1 MSIVHQVWEAVEE
14 EDKRLPTGTKILLEM
29 LSRDDDG
36 IFPSERSWNSFVTS
50 NFGDG
55 MKGIY
60 LTGTPSEKLLKKYCY
75 QIEQYKHL
83 FVVHIGGGKYFA
95 VAPEDLE
102 FTFEYDANNYAKG
115 ANFPTMVEIFVTAR
129 IKEPE

>member
-14 EDKRLPTGTKILLEM
+14 DKRLPTCAKISLQT
-29 LSRDDDG
+29 LSKDDDG
-36 IFPSERSWNSFVTS
+36 IFPSERSWKSFMAR

-55 MKGIY
+55 MQGIY
-60 LTGTPSEKLLKKYCY
+60 LTGEPSKGLLKRYCY
-75 QIEQYKHL
+75 PLEQYQHL

>member
-1 MSIVHQVWEAVEE
+1 MSIVYQVWEAIE
-14 EDKRLPTGTKILLEM
+14 EDQRMPTGEKISLEV
-29 LSRDDDG
+29 LSKEDDG
-36 IFPSERSWNSFVTS
+36 IFPSERSWNSFITS

-60 LTGTPSEKLLKKYCY
+60 LTGEPSKGLLKKYCY
-75 QIEQYKHL
+75 PLEKYKHL
-83 FVVHIGGGKYFA
+83 FVVHIGGGKYMA

-102 FTFEYDANNYAKG
+102 FTFEYDANNYKRG